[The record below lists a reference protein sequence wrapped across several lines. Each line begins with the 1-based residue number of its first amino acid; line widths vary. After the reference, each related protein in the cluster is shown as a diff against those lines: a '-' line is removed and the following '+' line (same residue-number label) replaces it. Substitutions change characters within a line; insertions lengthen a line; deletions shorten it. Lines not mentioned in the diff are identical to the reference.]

1 MATIDNLT
9 KEFISAYTVD
19 NKDEM
24 HRLSKSIIREI
35 KRDTYQFK
43 KGCISHVSGT
53 GIDDITDT
61 PDNYIVNI
69 CLDGNVTLP

>member
-9 KEFISAYTVD
+9 KEFISAYTVA

-43 KGCISHVSGT
+43 KVEH
-53 GIDDITDT
+53 
-61 PDNYIVNI
+61 PYIVLQKRCTI
-69 CLDGNVTLP
+69 YGILIVLTQFLTVMDVIL